1 MASRPL
7 GLVPFAAQTE
17 TRGLESA
24 LSALGQSAVVIS
36 PSTWLNG
43 NQSNRLPNPILI
55 FIGERNYPSKII
67 CSTLALNRN
76 TAFAIFHRNAAAF
89 DPEIAASCY
98 DFICWPC
105 ADEELVVRIKRLTG
119 PPALRPSA
127 AHETVL
133 QEEFANLNLLGRSPA
148 FIAAMKHIKRFAR
161 CDAPV
166 LIEGETGTG
175 KEMAARAIHY
185 LGTRRDRPFIP
196 VNCGAIPDNLFENE
210 LFGHARGAFTDA
222 KEAQPGLVALAEG
235 GTLFLDEV
243 DALSSKGQVA
253 LLRFLQD
260 QQYRPLGGREVR
272 HADIRFLAAANVDLA
287 TLATQGKFRQD
298 LLFRLR
304 VLSLQLPPL
313 RERED
318 DMVLLAEHF
327 LQQCRQRHNQP
338 QKHFAPEALRWL
350 RSQAWPG
357 NVRELESFIHREF
370 LLTDGDAVQLYAEH
384 IANHER
390 RKNRPERRQA
400 LPPNAFGLK
409 EYKTRVIAE
418 LERSYLLAVFTETG
432 GNVSLA
438 ARRAGKERRAFG
450 KLLKKY
456 GIDKCRYPG
465 IDK

>member
-1 MASRPL
+1 MPSRPL
-7 GLVPFAAQTE
+7 GLVPFASHSD

-24 LSALGQSAVVIS
+24 LIALGQSPVIVS
-36 PSTWLNG
+36 PEAWFNTG
-43 NQSNRLPNPILI
+43 ESNHLPNPILI
-55 FIGERNYPSKII
+55 FLGEHEYPSKVI
-67 CSTLALNRN
+67 CSTLELRRNTVFAVFNRN
-76 TAFAIFHRNAAAF
+76 VAVLN
-89 DPEIAASCY
+89 PQIAASCY

-105 ADEELVVRIKRLTG
+105 AEQELVVRIERLSG
-119 PPALRPSA
+119 PQELHPDSDHDAVLR
-127 AHETVL
+127 
-133 QEEFANLNLLGRSPA
+133 EEFANLNLLGHSPA
-148 FIAAMKHIKRFAR
+148 FVAAMKLIKRFAH

-222 KEAQPGLVALAEG
+222 REAQPGLVALAEG

-260 QQYRPLGGREVR
+260 QQYRPLGGREVKS
-272 HADIRFLAAANVDLA
+272 ADIHVLAAANVDLVA
-287 TLATQGKFRQD
+287 LTAQGKFRQD

-304 VLSLQLPPL
+304 VLSLRLPPL
-313 RERED
+313 RERGD
-318 DMVLLAEHF
+318 DIVLLAEHF
-327 LQQCRQRHNQP
+327 LQQHRQHQKQP
-338 QKHFAPEALRWL
+338 HKHFTSGALRWL
-350 RSQAWPG
+350 KSQTWPG

-370 LLTDGDAVQLYAEH
+370 VLADGDSLRLNAERT
-384 IANHER
+384 ANRER
-390 RKNRPERRQA
+390 RNNLPERR
-400 LPPNAFGLK
+400 LPLSPNACGLK

-418 LERSYLLAVFTETG
+418 LEKRYLLAVFRETG

-456 GIDKCRYPG
+456 GIDKLRNIG
-465 IDK
+465 KDK